1 MYCPLPNS
9 YWEKFESESSQ
20 FDDAVVGSV
29 ELSLWR
35 LKPIV
40 DAVPCSPDVRACRI
54 SRWRCS
60 IIAFHWIALHSV
72 AVSSYCNTLAFLM
85 GRNMASVILMLFL
98 CKRIFQSLERPGQSH
113 HLKEHTISPCY
124 WELGLSV
131 HLLEVCI
138 HNISKFWY
146 LGVSLALIKDFTPYL
161 FVNKKEL

>member
-40 DAVPCSPDVRACRI
+40 DAVLCSPDVRACRI

-85 GRNMASVILMLFL
+85 GHNMKKFSKLEETWTKWPPERADNLILLFWAV
-98 CKRIFQSLERPGQSH
+98 R
-113 HLKEHTISPCY
+113 
-124 WELGLSV
+124 LSIHFLV
-131 HLLEVCI
+131 ACI
-138 HNISKFWY
+138 PNISRFLY
-146 LGVSLALIKDFTPYL
+146 LVVSLALIKDFAPEL